1 MQAEAIYARD
11 SVGGGARVIGAA
23 LASGLTIADVEEWPE
38 RIKAVTAEQINAAAK
53 AVLIEENSITGLLLN
68 KKKKGS

>member
-1 MQAEAIYARD
+1 M
-11 SVGGGARVIGAA
+11 IGAA